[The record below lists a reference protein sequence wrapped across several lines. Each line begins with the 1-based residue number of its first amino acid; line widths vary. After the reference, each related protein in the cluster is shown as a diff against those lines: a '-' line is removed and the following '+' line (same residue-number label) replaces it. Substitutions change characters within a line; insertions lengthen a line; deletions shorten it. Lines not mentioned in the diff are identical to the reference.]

1 MSLLDR
7 IRRQKTHEKNREKEL
22 AIIAEKT
29 KQAEEA
35 RAKGMLQI
43 SVSIDSTPDLREQFE
58 KQVME
63 EIDSTPDLREQ
74 FEKQVME
81 EIGISKAV
89 TQDNVR
95 IACVQMCKIVKAKG
109 PLVCRQQVIMN
120 LPSEIRL
127 VLQGRTLEQAFTFYW
142 EIPEFQTAWTM
153 LKFTETDLRDF
164 ISREV

>member
-29 KQAEEA
+29 KQAEEV

-43 SVSIDSTPDLREQFE
+43 SVSIESIPGLR
-58 KQVME
+58 KQC
-63 EIDSTPDLREQ
+63 
-74 FEKQVME
+74 EKQVME
-81 EIGISKAV
+81 EIGISRDV

-109 PLVCRQQVIMN
+109 PLDCRQQVIMN
-120 LPSEIRL
+120 LPGEIRT
-127 VLQGRTLEQAFTFYW
+127 VLQGRTPEQVYDFYW
-142 EIPEFQTAWTM
+142 SVVEFQTAWTM

>member
-43 SVSIDSTPDLREQFE
+43 SVS
-58 KQVME
+58 
-63 EIDSTPDLREQ
+63 IDSTPDLREQ

>member
-29 KQAEEA
+29 REAEEV

-43 SVSIDSTPDLREQFE
+43 SVSIESTPG
-58 KQVME
+58 
-63 EIDSTPDLREQ
+63 LREQ

-95 IACVQMCKIVKAKG
+95 IACVQMAKLIKAKG
-109 PLVCRQQVIMN
+109 PLDCRQ
-120 LPSEIRL
+120 
-127 VLQGRTLEQAFTFYW
+127 
-142 EIPEFQTAWTM
+142 
-153 LKFTETDLRDF
+153 
-164 ISREV
+164 